1 VAYQIPLT
9 IKETLENIAQNR
21 FVLPAI
27 QRELVWAQEPERM
40 TRLFD
45 SILRGYPIGT
55 FLFWKVTP
63 EQSKEF
69 HFYEFMLHWHE
80 RKHRHNDRT
89 HVAEPR
95 ELVAILDGQQR
106 LSTLNIGL
114 YGSLAHK
121 LPRKRVDS
129 VDAYP
134 PKRLYVDLRYEA
146 TEDDD
151 LQYGFEFLTDDQA
164 TNDEGHHWYR
174 VGQILDVPEPG
185 EPIFEFVT
193 ANGLTNTPA
202 FRTLSKLW
210 KAVHEDGVVSY
221 FEEKEQSLSKVL
233 DIFVRVNSGG
243 VVLTK
248 SDLLLSIA
256 TAQFEGRDARE
267 EIHGLVDDL
276 NDTKPG
282 FKFTKDLVLK
292 AGLVLTDISDVGF
305 RVENFTA
312 GNMKILDE
320 QWEQVEKSLR
330 IGVKLLSSF
339 GFSEQSLP
347 AASVLILLADYIHD
361 RGLDETYV
369 AAATPAV
376 KADRAIVRHWTMR
389 TMLKPGIWG
398 SGLDQTLRALHQ
410 TIKDTSGGFPI
421 EALESEMARRG
432 KSLAF
437 DADLLDELVDTP
449 YKNKRTF
456 AILTLLYDWV
466 DTRNDF
472 HVDHVFPR
480 SLMTAAKLRDH
491 DVAESDFEEFGDK
504 AERLANLQ
512 LLPGP
517 ENIDK
522 RALLPSDWVRT
533 QHPGDD
539 ARNAWLAGHDLH
551 GLPPD
556 LVDFLPFYDQRRAL
570 IRERLSKLLG
580 ARPDEIRTAAA
591 VSPSLPPA
599 PAPEASPPAS
609 ARSVPEQPPASRS
622 VGNAGPAK
630 RHYAT
635 NLGDL
640 VEGGVLS
647 VGQVLH
653 QSYRGT
659 DYTVLVRSDGRL
671 ESGGEVFESP
681 SQAARWL
688 TGQKS
693 VNGWAFWLTSNQVPI
708 GNLRPELGG
717 SRIGGSFGSPATP
730 EAATALPASPPP
742 GRY

>member
-1 VAYQIPLT
+1 MAYQIPLT
-9 IKETLENIAQNR
+9 IKDTLENIAQNR

-80 RKHRHNDRT
+80 RKHRHNDRL
-89 HVAEPR
+89 HVGDPR
-95 ELVAILDGQQR
+95 ELTAILDGQQR

-114 YGSLAHK
+114 YGSLASK

-134 PKRLYVDLRYEA
+134 PKQLYVDLRYEPN
-146 TEDDD
+146 EDDD
-151 LQYGFEFLTDDQA
+151 LQYGFDFLTAEHAA
-164 TNDEGHHWYR
+164 TIGERHWYR
-174 VGQILDVPEPG
+174 VGDILDVREPG
-185 EPIFEFVT
+185 EPIFEYVT
-193 ANGLTNTPA
+193 QHNLTKTTA
-202 FRTLSKLW
+202 FRTLSRLW

-276 NDTKPG
+276 NETKPG

-312 GNMKILDE
+312 ANMKTLDE
-320 QWEQVEKSLR
+320 KWEDVERALR

-339 GFSEQSLP
+339 GFSESSLP
-347 AASVLILLADYIHD
+347 AASVLIPVADYIHQ

-369 AAATPAV
+369 TSASPSV
-376 KADRAIVRHWTMR
+376 RADRAVVRHWTIR
-389 TMLKPGIWG
+389 TILKPGIWG
-398 SGLDQTLRALHQ
+398 SALDGLLRGIHQ
-410 TIKDTSGGFPI
+410 ILKESSGGFPI
-421 EALESEMARRG
+421 EAIESEMAKRG

-449 YKNKRTF
+449 YKHKRSF
-456 AILTLLYDWV
+456 ALLTLLYDWV
-466 DTRNDF
+466 DARNEF

-480 SLMTAAKLRDH
+480 SLATRAKLRDH
-491 DVAESDFEEFGDK
+491 GVPEADFDDFADK
-504 AERLANLQ
+504 VERLANLQ
-512 LLPGP
+512 LLAGP
-517 ENIDK
+517 ENIQK
-522 RALLPSDWVRT
+522 RAQLPADWARSQFPSVET
-533 QHPGDD
+533 
-539 ARNAWLAGHDLH
+539 RNAWLAGHDLH
-551 GLPPD
+551 GLPTD
-556 LVDFLPFYDQRRAL
+556 LVDFLPFYAQRREAL
-570 IRERLSKLLG
+570 RQRLVALLG
-580 ARPDEIRTAAA
+580 ARSDEVRAAA
-591 VSPSLPPA
+591 LS
-599 PAPEASPPAS
+599 APEPVELPQATGAPSPTATRHRQTTPARHS
-609 ARSVPEQPPASRS
+609 SSSKRAFESTIADLINSGTISP
-622 VGNAGPAK
+622 GAK
-630 RHYAT
+630 
-635 NLGDL
+635 
-640 VEGGVLS
+640 
-647 VGQVLH
+647 LH
-653 QSYRGT
+653 QKYHGVT
-659 DYTVLVRSDGRL
+659 YEVIVRSDGRL
-671 ESGGEVFESP
+671 EAGGEVYDSP
-681 SQAARWL
+681 SQAARL
-688 TGQKS
+688 MTGQKA
-693 VNGWAFWLTSNQVPI
+693 VNGWAFWLTAS
-708 GNLRPELGG
+708 
-717 SRIGGSFGSPATP
+717 GSPVG
-730 EAATALPASPPP
+730 ELRS
-742 GRY
+742 R